1 MDTKATAFAQRSS
14 KKIHFDHKDM
24 DYYLSWMMGR
34 EIYDGSDRTELLET
48 AQKIP
53 NADIQAWHNEWP
65 ALARRVETQAEEAL
79 RKGDRETARKSF
91 LRACTYH
98 RAPLFIMSPKHPDFY
113 RHWQNMQVCFRKAA
127 ELFEPVIE
135 PIEVP
140 FQGQTLPG
148 YFWKVDDRQIRR
160 PTLVVVG
167 GVETW
172 AEDCYF
178 MIGPSGAQ
186 RGFNVIT
193 ADLAGQG
200 MNPDKGLHFGA
211 RMEVTAKA
219 LVDFALTRPE
229 VAPNRLA
236 LFGFSWGGHIAF
248 KAARFDSRIQ
258 AMIANPPMPDVF
270 RSVLAQQQGHNRHD
284 PVSRTAFDQIV
295 WRFGLKISFNPKDI
309 AARFNKAWDY
319 LTNGKVD
326 VKQIHCPALLLA
338 GEGEAPVTL
347 QIVRECFEQLP
358 HPQKKMV
365 IFTREQGGEAHCQ
378 VDDLALPNQT
388 MFDWLDE
395 VWTREPPSG
404 QEAIS
409 SAVHPDAR

>member
-1 MDTKATAFAQRSS
+1 MNSENTSIAQRSLE
-14 KKIHFDHKDM
+14 KIHFDHKDM
-24 DYYLSWMMGR
+24 DYYLSWIMGR
-34 EIYDGSDRTELLET
+34 EIYDGSDREECLST
-48 AQKIP
+48 AQRIT
-53 NADIQAWHNEWP
+53 NADAESWHREWI
-65 ALARRVETQAEEAL
+65 ALAQQVQEQAEAAL
-79 RKGDRETARKSF
+79 QSGDRETARKAF
-91 LRACTYH
+91 LRASTYY
-98 RAPLFIMSPKHPDFY
+98 RAPLFLMGQKNPDFY
-113 RHWQNMQVCFRKAA
+113 KHWQNMQACFRQAA
-127 ELFEPVIE
+127 QLSEPAIE

-140 FQGQTLPG
+140 FQGQTLAG
-148 YFWKVDDRQIRR
+148 YFWKVDDNQTPR

-178 MIGPSGAQ
+178 MIGSAGAE
-186 RGFNVIT
+186 RGYNVIT

-219 LVDFALTRPE
+219 LVDYALSRPE
-229 VAPNRLA
+229 VDPDRLA

-248 KAARFDSRIQ
+248 KAARFDPRIQ

-270 RSVLAQQQGHNRHD
+270 RSVLAQQKGHNRHD
-284 PVSRTAFDQIV
+284 PISRTAFDQIV

-309 AARFNKAWDY
+309 SARFAKAWDY

-326 VKQIHCPALLLA
+326 VKKIQCPALLLA
-338 GEGEAPVTL
+338 GEGEADVTL

-358 HPQKKMV
+358 NPQKKMI

-378 VDDLALPNQT
+378 VNNPALPNQAI
-388 MFDWLDE
+388 FDWLDD
-395 VWTREPPSG
+395 VLHNKKGNSL
-404 QEAIS
+404 
-409 SAVHPDAR
+409 

>member
-1 MDTKATAFAQRSS
+1 MNKENTAFAQRSS
-14 KKIHFDHKDM
+14 EKIHFDHKDM

-53 NADIQAWHNEWP
+53 NANVEAWYTEWS
-65 ALARRVETQAEEAL
+65 ALARTHRSAGGRGASKRRQGIRPQTIPARQHLSPRSAVYHGAEAS
-79 RKGDRETARKSF
+79 RF
-91 LRACTYH
+91 LRALAEYASLLPQS
-98 RAPLFIMSPKHPDFY
+98 RAVS
-113 RHWQNMQVCFRKAA
+113 N
-127 ELFEPVIE
+127 PVIE

-140 FQGQTLPG
+140 FEGKTLSG
-148 YFWKVDDRQIRR
+148 YFWGVDQSKTPR

-178 MIGPSGAQ
+178 FIGSSAAEHGY
-186 RGFNVIT
+186 NVIT

-219 LVDFALTRPE
+219 LVDYALTRPE
-229 VAPNRLA
+229 VDPNRLA

-248 KAARFDSRIQ
+248 KAARFDPRLK

-270 RSVLAQQQGHNRHD
+270 RSVLAQQKGHNRHD
-284 PVSRTAFDQIV
+284 PISRTAFDQIV

-309 AARFNKAWDY
+309 AARFAKAYDY

-326 VKQIHCPALLLA
+326 VRKIQIPALLMA
-338 GEGEAPVTL
+338 GEGEA
-347 QIVRECFEQLP
+347 
-358 HPQKKMV
+358 
-365 IFTREQGGEAHCQ
+365 GGDVE
-378 VDDLALPNQT
+378 D
-388 MFDWLDE
+388 
-395 VWTREPPSG
+395 R
-404 QEAIS
+404 
-409 SAVHPDAR
+409 ARVL

>member
-1 MDTKATAFAQRSS
+1 MNNETTAFAQRSS

-24 DYYLSWMMGR
+24 DYYLSWILGR
-34 EIYDGSDRTELLET
+34 EVYNGSDRKECLHT
-48 AQKIP
+48 AQRIP
-53 NADIQAWHNEWP
+53 NADIECWHSEWS
-65 ALARRVETQAEEAL
+65 ALAEQVENRAEQTLES
-79 RKGDRETARKSF
+79 GDRETARKAF
-91 LRACTYH
+91 LRASTYH
-98 RAPLFIMSPKHPDFY
+98 RAPLFIMGPKHPDFY
-113 RHWQNMQVCFRKAA
+113 SHWGSMQACFRKAA
-127 ELFEPVIE
+127 ELFDPVVE

-140 FQGQTLPG
+140 FQGQTLSG
-148 YFWKVDDRQIRR
+148 YFWKVDSSDTPR

-178 MIGPSGAQ
+178 FVGHSGTE
-186 RGFNVIT
+186 RGYNVIT

-211 RMEVTAKA
+211 RMEDSACA
-219 LVDFALTRPE
+219 LVDYALARAE
-229 VAPNRLA
+229 VDPNRLA
-236 LFGFSWGGHIAF
+236 LYGFSWGGHIAF
-248 KAARFDSRIQ
+248 KAARFDPRIR

-270 RSVLAQQQGHNRHD
+270 RSVLAQQKVHNRHD

-295 WRFGLKISFNPKDI
+295 RRFGLRISFNPKDI
-309 AARFNKAWDY
+309 AARFAKAWDY

-326 VKQIHCPALLLA
+326 VKQIQCPTLLLA

-358 HPQKKMV
+358 NPQKKMV
-365 IFTREQGGEAHCQ
+365 IFTREQAGEAHCQ
-378 VDDLALPNQT
+378 VDNLALPNTT

-395 VWTREPPSG
+395 VL
-404 QEAIS
+404 
-409 SAVHPDAR
+409 

>member
-1 MDTKATAFAQRSS
+1 VNDQPTGFAQRSLE
-14 KKIHFDHKDM
+14 KIHFDHPDM

-34 EIYDGSDRTELLET
+34 EIYEGSRRAELMAA

-53 NADIQAWHNEWP
+53 NGDVQAWHKEWS
-65 ALARRVETQAEEAL
+65 ALAQQVEAEAETAL
-79 RKGDRETARKSF
+79 QNGDRETARKAF

-98 RAPLFIMSPKHPDFY
+98 RGPLFIMGPKYPDFY
-113 RHWQNMQVCFRKAA
+113 AHWQKMQACFRQAA
-127 ELFEPVIE
+127 RLINPVIE
-135 PIEVP
+135 PIEVS
-140 FQGQTLPG
+140 FQEHTLPG
-148 YFWKVDDRQIRR
+148 YFWKVDDSPTPR

-178 MIGPSGAQ
+178 MVGPSGPA
-186 RGFNVIT
+186 RGYNVIT

-219 LVDFALTRPE
+219 LVDYALSRPE
-229 VAPNRLA
+229 VDPERLA

-248 KAARFDSRIQ
+248 KAARFDPRLK

-270 RSVLAQQQGHNRHD
+270 RATLAQQKGHNRKD
-284 PVSRTAFDQIV
+284 PISRTAFDQIV
-295 WRFGLKISFNPKDI
+295 WRFGLKISFNPRDI
-309 AARFNKAWDY
+309 AARFGKAWDY

-326 VKQIHCPALLLA
+326 VKKIACPTLLIA
-338 GEGEAPVTL
+338 GEGEAAITL
-347 QIVRECFEQLP
+347 KITRECFAQLP
-358 HPQKKMV
+358 NPQKKMI

-378 VDDLALPNQT
+378 INNLALPNET
-388 MFDWLDE
+388 MFNWLDE
-395 VWTREPPSG
+395 VLN
-404 QEAIS
+404 A
-409 SAVHPDAR
+409 

>member
-1 MDTKATAFAQRSS
+1 VTDQPSGFAQRSLE
-14 KKIHFDHKDM
+14 KIHFEHPDM

-34 EIYDGSDRTELLET
+34 EIYDGSSHAELMAT

-53 NADIQAWHNEWP
+53 NGDVQAWHSEWS
-65 ALARRVETQAEEAL
+65 ALAQRVEAEAESAL
-79 RKGDRETARKSF
+79 QKGDEETARKTF

-98 RAPLFIMSPKHPDFY
+98 RGPLFIMGQKHPDFY
-113 RHWQNMQVCFRKAA
+113 RHWQKMQACFRQAA
-127 ELFEPVIE
+127 RLNHPLIE

-140 FQGQTLPG
+140 FQEHTLSG
-148 YFWKVDDRQIRR
+148 YFWKVDDSQSPR
-160 PTLVVVG
+160 PTLIVVG

-178 MIGPSGAQ
+178 MVGPAGPA
-186 RGFNVIT
+186 RGYNVIT

-219 LVDFALTRPE
+219 LVDYALSRPE
-229 VAPNRLA
+229 VDPNRLA

-248 KAARFDSRIQ
+248 KAARFDPRLK

-270 RSVLAQQQGHNRHD
+270 RAALAQQKGHNRQD
-284 PVSRTAFDQIV
+284 PISRTAFDQIV

-309 AARFNKAWDY
+309 AARFGKAWDY
-319 LTNGKVD
+319 LTNGKVA
-326 VKQIHCPALLLA
+326 VKKIACPALLLA
-338 GEGEAPVTL
+338 GEGEAEITL
-347 QIVRECFEQLP
+347 KITRECLAQLP
-358 HPQKKMV
+358 NPQKKMV

-378 VDDLALPNQT
+378 VNNLALPNRV

-395 VWTREPPSG
+395 VL
-404 QEAIS
+404 
-409 SAVHPDAR
+409 

>member
-1 MDTKATAFAQRSS
+1 MSNENTSFAQRSQ

-24 DYYLSWMMGR
+24 DYYLSWILGR
-34 EIYDGSDRTELLET
+34 EIYEGSDREECLST
-48 AQKIP
+48 ARGITD
-53 NADIQAWHNEWP
+53 ADAESWHREWIV
-65 ALARRVETQAEEAL
+65 LARQVQEKAERAL
-79 RKGDRETARKSF
+79 QMSERESARKLF
-91 LRACTYH
+91 LRASTYH
-98 RAPLFIMSPKHPDFY
+98 RAPLFIMGQKHPDFY
-113 RHWQNMQVCFRKAA
+113 RNWQTMQSCFREAA
-127 ELFEPVIE
+127 QLFRPIIE

-140 FQGQTLPG
+140 FLGHKLPG
-148 YFWKVDDRQIRR
+148 YFWKVDESTIPR

-178 MIGPSGAQ
+178 MVGRSGAE
-186 RGFNVIT
+186 RGYNMIT

-219 LVDFALTRPE
+219 LVDYALTRPE
-229 VAPNRLA
+229 VDPERLA

-248 KAARFDSRIQ
+248 KAARFDPRIR

-270 RSVLAQQQGHNRHD
+270 RSVLAQQKGHNRHD
-284 PVSRTAFDQIV
+284 PISRTAFDQIV
-295 WRFGLKISFNPKDI
+295 WRFGLKISFRPKDI
-309 AARFNKAWDY
+309 AARFGKAWDY

-338 GEGEAPVTL
+338 GEGEADVTL
-347 QIVRECFEQLP
+347 KIVRECIEQLP
-358 HPQKKMV
+358 NPHKKTV

-378 VDDLALPNQT
+378 VDNLALPNRI

-395 VWTREPPSG
+395 IWRNG
-404 QEAIS
+404 N
-409 SAVHPDAR
+409 